1 MLKLSASAIGLQVM
15 DRLRHKVLKRG
26 ILIDEAESDVLA
38 LFSFPKDDRPKID
51 ITNRLLKKSLPI
63 LPEVIPWCR
72 ARG

>member
-51 ITNRLLKKSLPI
+51 ITNPLKRLNGEIKRTPLKI
-63 LPEVIPWCR
+63 GCF
-72 ARG
+72 